1 MLVLFLI
8 SSIPR
13 SIPRSIPHS
22 IPLFPVPRFKDSPL
36 SVCVRIVCSQ
46 LVDNLLTVCWQLAT
60 RLLTQH
66 TCFKFFKQ
74 LFIVPQFINLLRC
87 EWQPCSN
94 LINEMTTLLQLVDK
108 SVTNTC
114 RSIVYIQGSRLE
126 ISPWYLY
133 SSLLVQWSRDKAFD
147 SLDGE
152 YFSHNILDR
161 QYTIA
166 GLQKVSLPPLLS
178 LNLKSSLHR
187 FLYVV
192 YYRFH
197 HYRAAEGG
205 QPAVI
210 RVTK

>member
-1 MLVLFLI
+1 MLIQQLI
-8 SSIPR
+8 ISMCSHR
-13 SIPRSIPHS
+13 
-22 IPLFPVPRFKDSPL
+22 LFPACWQV
-36 SVCVRIVCSQ
+36 
-46 LVDNLLTVCWQLAT
+46 VDGLLT
-60 RLLTQH
+60 
-66 TCFKFFKQ
+66 TCYKAVDSTHLFQVFKQ
-74 LFIVPQFINLLRC
+74 LVIVPQFINLLSC

-114 RSIVYIQGSRLE
+114 RSIVYTQRSRLE

-133 SSLLVQWSRDKAFD
+133 SFLLVQWSRDKAFD

-166 GLQKVSLPPLLS
+166 GLQKVSLPPLLT

-192 YYRFH
+192 YYYTIDFTTIVQQMVVNLQLSEWESNVH
-197 HYRAAEGG
+197 SLHVDVNKWNW
-205 QPAVI
+205 QI
-210 RVTK
+210 